1 MRLIDEDVLAGESVK
16 ILTWLMERQAQGIST
31 TLGNFALI
39 ESFFLSDDLDI
50 HRVTIGYF
58 LK

>member
-1 MRLIDEDVLAGESVK
+1 MREYVID
-16 ILTWLMERQAQGIST
+16 GIRI
-31 TLGNFALI
+31 GNFTLI
-39 ESFFLSDDLDI
+39 ESVFVSDDLDM

>member
-1 MRLIDEDVLAGESVK
+1 MREYIID
-16 ILTWLMERQAQGIST
+16 GIRI
-31 TLGNFALI
+31 GNFALI